1 MPLFQF
7 SSSYISIQGLGG
19 VDHELRSNEN
29 VLGISSAGPYPAT
42 SISHANAFPPA
53 RYSSTMPVG
62 YGDPPHLATVG
73 VHLPIFIPP
82 SLMVALSKGP
92 GGHQGFESQRQ
103 LDGYPTPGMTQR
115 IPFALGP
122 PRLEYDAPAATVR
135 VPSPRI
141 FSCVLTA
148 CLTDYRRF
156 PTAVPPV
163 RYLSLTI

>member
-1 MPLFQF
+1 M
-7 SSSYISIQGLGG
+7 SIQGLGG
-19 VDHELRSNEN
+19 LDHELGSNEH

-42 SISHANAFPPA
+42 TSMNLANAFPPA

-62 YGDPPHLATVG
+62 YDGPPHLASMVD
-73 VHLPIFIPP
+73 VRLVLIFIPP